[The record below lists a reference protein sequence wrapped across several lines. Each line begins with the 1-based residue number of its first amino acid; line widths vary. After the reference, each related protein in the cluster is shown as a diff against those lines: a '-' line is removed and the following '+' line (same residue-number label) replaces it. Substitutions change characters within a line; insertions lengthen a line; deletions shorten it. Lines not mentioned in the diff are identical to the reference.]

1 MSSDQINTSEAV
13 ELAPRVWWVGSLL
26 PGDKFQ
32 CHVYLIEQGDQSVLI
47 DPGSA
52 LIADEVIRKVDSVIG
67 LANVRWLICS
77 HADPDIIGALPALLA
92 RGLHPEATIVT
103 HWRDEALI
111 VHSGTPL
118 GYWRIED
125 HDWRLVLEDRT
136 LRFVFTPYVHFA
148 GAFCTF
154 DEMSGTLF
162 SSDLF
167 GGFTEDQALVATSI
181 EYFHAIRAFHEH
193 YMPSREI
200 LVHAIDQLRELPIRR
215 IAPQHG
221 QVIPDDLV
229 LPIMDRLEKLECGIY
244 LLARDDPSLA
254 FLLAANQTIRD
265 VVNMLV
271 REQKFSVVA
280 AHLAELSSQL
290 LGATYLELWAETEGE
305 FLQFE
310 QADGFVGHLAELPG
324 DVRAVLCGETP
335 PRSTRLI
342 LALTSPLTNHIE
354 GAAILGFRKE
364 PILDGPTLAVVWQI
378 TSLVEVGLE
387 REVLRR
393 SVDLERTKWHERAIH
408 DTLTGLYNR
417 VSLADAFRRLTAFDD
432 RNATPQLAALMI
444 DIDYFKKVNDTFG
457 HPTGDRV
464 LQYVAHSITTSVR
477 PSDLTFRFGGEEFLV
492 LLSNVDQ
499 AIAQAAAERIRA
511 SVATPTEERPTVTV
525 SVGVAMRR
533 PGEQN
538 DALVMRADRALYQA
552 KSNGRDR
559 VEIEP

>member
-1 MSSDQINTSEAV
+1 M
-13 ELAPRVWWVGSLL
+13 
-26 PGDKFQ
+26 
-32 CHVYLIEQGDQSVLI
+32 IEQGDQSVLI

-67 LANVRWLICS
+67 LANVRWLVFS

-103 HWRDEALI
+103 HSRDEALI
-111 VHSGTPL
+111 VHSGTPP

-125 HDWRLVLEDRT
+125 HDWRLALEDRT

-154 DEMSGTLF
+154 DEVSGTLF

-167 GGFTEDQALVATSI
+167 GGFSEDQALFATSI
-181 EYFHAIRAFHEH
+181 DYFDAIRAFHEH

-200 LVHAIDQLRELPIRR
+200 LIHAIDQLRELAIRR

-221 QVIPDDLV
+221 QVIPDHLIV
-229 LPIMDRLEKLECGIY
+229 PIMDRLEKLECGIY
-244 LLARDDPSLA
+244 LLARHDPGLA
-254 FLLAANQTIRD
+254 FLLAANRTIRD
-265 VVNMLV
+265 VVDTLV
-271 REQKFSVVA
+271 REQQFSVVA

-290 LGATYLELWAETEGE
+290 LGTAYLELWAETEGE

-310 QADGFVGHLAELPG
+310 QADGFAGHIADPPG
-324 DVRAVLCGETP
+324 DVQAVLHGDNP
-335 PRSTRLI
+335 PNNSRLI
-342 LALTSPLTNHIE
+342 LALTSPITNQVE
-354 GAAILGFRKE
+354 GAAVLSFRE
-364 PILDGPTLAVVWQI
+364 RPILDGPTLAIVWQI

-393 SVDLERTKWHERAIH
+393 SVDLERTAWHERAIH

-457 HPTGDRV
+457 HPTGDRL

-492 LLSNVDQ
+492 LLSNVDET
-499 AIAQAAAERIRA
+499 IAQAAAERIRA
-511 SVATPTEERPTVTV
+511 SVASPAEERPTVTV
-525 SVGVAMRR
+525 SVGVAMRH

-538 DALVMRADRALYQA
+538 DALVMRADRALYLA
-552 KSNGRDR
+552 KSKGRDR
-559 VEIEP
+559 VETAP